1 MIKKENGM
9 QDKILLSVTETSKI
23 FGIGQHRIREILKED
38 YELRYHLMVGR
49 VIRVKRR
56 AFEEY
61 INRVEQ
67 I

>member
-1 MIKKENGM
+1 M

-38 YELRYHLMVGR
+38 YEFRYHLMVGR
-49 VIRVKRR
+49 VIRRT
-56 AFEEY
+56 FEEY

>member
-1 MIKKENGM
+1 MIKKENEM
-9 QDKILLSVTETSKI
+9 QDKILLFVTETSKI

-38 YELRYHLMVGR
+38 YEFRYHLMVGR
-49 VIRVKRR
+49 VIRK

-61 INRVEQ
+61 INRVKQ

>member
-1 MIKKENGM
+1 M
-9 QDKILLSVTETSKI
+9 QDKILLSVTEASKI

-38 YELRYHLMVGR
+38 YEFRYHLMVGR
-49 VIRVKRR
+49 VIRVKRK

>member
-1 MIKKENGM
+1 M

-38 YELRYHLMVGR
+38 YEFRYNLMVGR
-49 VIRVKRR
+49 VIRK

-61 INRVEQ
+61 INRVKQ

>member
-1 MIKKENGM
+1 MIKMENGM

-38 YELRYHLMVGR
+38 YEFRYHLMVGR
-49 VIRVKRR
+49 VIRRT
-56 AFEEY
+56 FEEY

>member
-1 MIKKENGM
+1 M

-38 YELRYHLMVGR
+38 YEFRYHLMVGR
-49 VIRVKRR
+49 VIRRT
-56 AFEEY
+56 FEKY

>member
-38 YELRYHLMVGR
+38 YEFRYHLMVGR
-49 VIRVKRR
+49 VIRRT
-56 AFEEY
+56 FEKY